1 MEDGDISIDNDY
13 ITGPEQRPEM
23 PKRPQKKP
31 SLSQITVGQPRS
43 SLRLSELQAQAT
55 TELSTQN
62 IGKEENFLN
71 TDRIYNTLNFYDSN
85 HDPNFDASTIRTSTP
100 TLTIYS
106 DDDELE
112 NRLGEIIS
120 QPTSEMRLDFN
131 HEEEE
136 ASLKGAKQFFILS
149 SAGKPIYSMSSDLDH
164 NDENFIN
171 YNGIIQT
178 IVSSFIISGS
188 ELRSFVTNYSRFTIL
203 NQSPIIL
210 LAISQ
215 IGESE
220 MDLLNQLDLLY
231 SFLLSA
237 LSKPHIMRSF
247 QNKEG
252 FDLRKHLGRADL
264 SGLDSLTKE
273 IINFNPGILIGAL
286 QCIKLKRSIRDK
298 SRQIMLNKRSKN
310 LLYGML
316 VAPGGKLINVLRP
329 KSHTLHTTDLQILF
343 SIVFNQSKN
352 YSEDEELWLP
362 ICLPKFNPNGFLYAF
377 VKFIDSVALIL
388 ISADKNCFFEMS
400 ETSTKI
406 ISEFNKHEIL
416 NHIRDSL
423 KHGLSTIDIPAP
435 LIYHFIYKSKKH
447 LQYVMPTSTNVTTLQ
462 KYYLKLYSS
471 VDRNGKVS
479 VSYIKWEKDGKNP
492 NSSIAG
498 LGWITPNYEVYLI
511 TGSIT
516 KREVLVNSAR
526 GIVNWCRRYQ
536 ERLFVCE
543 GAIF

>member
-1 MEDGDISIDNDY
+1 MEQDEISIDNDY
-13 ITGPEQRPEM
+13 ITGPEYRPQM

-31 SLSQITVGQPRS
+31 SLSQLTVGQPRS
-43 SLRLSELQAQAT
+43 SLRLSELQAQPT

-71 TDRIYNTLNFYDSN
+71 TDRIYNTLNYYDSS

-106 DDDELE
+106 DDEELE
-112 NRLGEIIS
+112 NTLGDLIS
-120 QPTSEMRLDFN
+120 QPSSEMRLDFN

-178 IVSSFIISGS
+178 IVSSFILSGS
-188 ELRSFVTNYSRFTIL
+188 ELRSFVTKTSRFTIL
-203 NQSPIIL
+203 NQSPIVL
-210 LAISQ
+210 LAISK

-286 QCIKLKRSIRDK
+286 QCIKLKRSVQR
-298 SRQIMLNKRSKN
+298 
-310 LLYGML
+310 
-316 VAPGGKLINVLRP
+316 
-329 KSHTLHTTDLQILF
+329 
-343 SIVFNQSKN
+343 
-352 YSEDEELWLP
+352 
-362 ICLPKFNPNGFLYAF
+362 
-377 VKFIDSVALIL
+377 
-388 ISADKNCFFEMS
+388 
-400 ETSTKI
+400 
-406 ISEFNKHEIL
+406 
-416 NHIRDSL
+416 
-423 KHGLSTIDIPAP
+423 
-435 LIYHFIYKSKKH
+435 
-447 LQYVMPTSTNVTTLQ
+447 
-462 KYYLKLYSS
+462 
-471 VDRNGKVS
+471 
-479 VSYIKWEKDGKNP
+479 
-492 NSSIAG
+492 
-498 LGWITPNYEVYLI
+498 
-511 TGSIT
+511 
-516 KREVLVNSAR
+516 
-526 GIVNWCRRYQ
+526 
-536 ERLFVCE
+536 
-543 GAIF
+543 